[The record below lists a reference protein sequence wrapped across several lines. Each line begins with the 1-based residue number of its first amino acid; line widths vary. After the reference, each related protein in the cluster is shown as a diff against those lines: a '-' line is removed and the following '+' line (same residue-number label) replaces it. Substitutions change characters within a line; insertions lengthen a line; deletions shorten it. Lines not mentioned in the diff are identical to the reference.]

1 MNLWGVSV
9 LLCAVW
15 GIYFEVK
22 FNNLNPI
29 F

>member
-15 GIYFEVK
+15 EFIFEVK